1 MKYHLLEIIKGDD
14 ITKGLIIKGTTP
26 VIKIKSLQNRDLCR
40 CLFIEGRL
48 VASVLMVQSPATL
61 EIKHNALPLVYLS
74 VLCDLRGWRHA
85 PLGAVPDQ
93 R

>member
-48 VASVLMVQSPATL
+48 VASVLMVQSPAAL
-61 EIKHNALPLVYLS
+61 EIKHNWSIFLVYLS
-74 VLCDLRGWRHA
+74 VFCDLRGWRHA

-93 R
+93 